1 MDLTGVFLASLAR
14 HKLLTREDE
23 GTLSAAIAA
32 GTLAQGRLDDEHTRL
47 TPRQR
52 AAARR
57 TVRHGDA
64 ARERFVCANLR
75 LVVSIAKRYR
85 ASGVDLLDLV
95 QEGTI
100 GLMRAVEKFDARKGF
115 KFSTYATWW
124 IRQSIQRAITNMKA
138 TIRIPSH
145 ASDLRTRI
153 SRTAV
158 ELTAVY
164 GRFPTDAEIAMRL
177 ELTTQ
182 QVVTARSAPSVTASL
197 DATVGFDNS
206 TELTELIGDMAVDV
220 EGTAVAGT
228 LGASVVELL
237 SGLDARE
244 RLVLELRFGLDQG
257 GARTL
262 EEIGTHFSLTRERV
276 RQIEKQALAK
286 LRQPGTG
293 ELVADLLSA

>member
-1 MDLTGVFLASLAR
+1 MR
-14 HKLLTREDE
+14 
-23 GTLSAAIAA
+23 
-32 GTLAQGRLDDEHTRL
+32 QGE
-47 TPRQR
+47 
-52 AAARR
+52 
-57 TVRHGDA
+57 A
-64 ARERFVCANLR
+64 ARERFVCSNLR

-153 SRTAV
+153 SRTAA
-158 ELTAVY
+158 ELTAIY
-164 GRFPTDAEIAMRL
+164 GRFPTDAEVAMRL
-177 ELTTQ
+177 EITTQ
-182 QVVTARSAPSVTASL
+182 QVVAARSAPSVTASL
-197 DATVGFDNS
+197 DATVGFDNT

-220 EGTAVAGT
+220 EATAVAST
-228 LGASVVELL
+228 LGGSIVELL
-237 SGLDARE
+237 AGLDARE
-244 RLVLELRFGLDQG
+244 RRVLVLRFGLDQG

-262 EEIGTHFSLTRERV
+262 EEIGSHFSLTRERV
-276 RQIEKQALAK
+276 RQIENRPSPSCASPVRASSSPICC
-286 LRQPGTG
+286 RP
-293 ELVADLLSA
+293 D